1 MSSYSKTPGRL
12 RHNSLKKLGGKLLG
26 SLARCG
32 RRPRLRGATKR
43 LDQSFALPRPIIYH
57 WPVLGEHL
65 PVLNFRTTLISR
77 IAVTSCLF
85 SSLSAHAVD
94 ASKDPLIFEKI
105 PVGDVDIVIDG
116 KLDESLWSRLQA
128 HDNMEVIEPDTL
140 EKGQFQ
146 TLSRFFYTDQ
156 GLYIG
161 VWAEQDPETLVS
173 RLTSRDRYIARDDI
187 SFTLDT
193 SGEGLY
199 GYWFGVN
206 LGGTLMDGTV
216 LPESQYSSQ
225 WDGPW
230 QGASAEIDNGW
241 STEMFLPWSMM
252 SMPQTNGTR
261 KMGFY
266 ISRQVSYLDERWS
279 WPALPRT
286 RRILMSGLQPFQLE
300 DINPQGQYT
309 IYPYASSTFN
319 NIENEDAH
327 RTGLDIFWRPSS
339 NLQFT
344 ATINPDFGQVESD
357 DVVVNLTAF
366 ETFFP
371 EKRPFF
377 LEGNEI
383 FVTTPRAQ
391 TGHRGGGPGRG
402 PPTTLVNTRRIGGAP
417 IAPDIADDV
426 DLPSLEL
433 SQPSKLHGAVK
444 VTGQRNK
451 FRYGFM
457 AAFEADTVFLGF
469 RDGSDFNL
477 KQTGRDFGIARF
489 LYEDASSGG
498 RKSVGWIS
506 TLVAHDELDAVVHG
520 IDAHYLSPD
529 KRWVW
534 DLQLMHSDVDGVTGS
549 GGFFDAK
556 FTPRRGTTHTF
567 KFDYLDEKLDIN
579 DLGFLRRNDSINI
592 NYNYSLSDPTIDG
605 LKSRNTS
612 ITVRQ
617 QYNTDHRLTD
627 SQLSFRRF
635 WSLLNNSRI
644 FGGITYRPERWDD
657 RNSDDNGDYKVLDR
671 WSVGLN
677 WRSDSAKILSY
688 RLGFD
693 INSEYLHGVSYR
705 YDGGVTWRPN
715 HRFSIEFMLSYEDR
729 DGWLIHAGERDF
741 TTYEAE
747 DWRPNIDMDFFLT
760 AKQQFRVTMQ
770 WAGIKARQQEHWQ
783 VPLGGGRLDE
793 VPVSGEN
800 RDFTISRLTFQAR
813 YRWELAPL
821 SDLFVVYTRGANV
834 PSAPA
839 DSFGD
844 LLKDAW
850 TDKIVDVFVV
860 KLRYRLGN

>member
-1 MSSYSKTPGRL
+1 MT
-12 RHNSLKKLGGKLLG
+12 
-26 SLARCG
+26 
-32 RRPRLRGATKR
+32 
-43 LDQSFALPRPIIYH
+43 QFFALPRPITYH
-57 WPVLGEHL
+57 GRAFGEHL
-65 PVLNFRTTLISR
+65 AISNNRTTLIAK
-77 IAVTSCLF
+77 IAVTACL
-85 SSLSAHAVD
+85 SSSFSAHAVD
-94 ASKDPLIFEKI
+94 ASKDPLIFDKM
-105 PVGDVDIVIDG
+105 PVDEVNIVIDG
-116 KLDESLWSRLQA
+116 KLDEPLWARLPT

-146 TLSRFFYTDQ
+146 TLSRFFYTDE

-161 VWAEQDPETLVS
+161 VWSEQDPLTLVS

-187 SFTLDT
+187 SFTLDP

-216 LPESQYSSQ
+216 LPERQYSSQ

-230 QGASAEIDNGW
+230 HGASAETENGW

-252 SMPQTNGTR
+252 SMPQTGGTR
-261 KMGFY
+261 EMGFY
-266 ISRQVSYLDERWS
+266 ISRRVSYLDERWS
-279 WPALPRT
+279 WPALPKT
-286 RRILMSGLQPFQLE
+286 RRVLMSGLQPFRLE
-300 DINPQGQYT
+300 DINPTGQYT
-309 IYPYASSTFN
+309 LYPYASSTFN
-319 NIENEDAH
+319 NLKNAGDY

-339 NLQFT
+339 NLQFA

-391 TGHRGGGPGRG
+391 TGNRGGGPRRG

-417 IAPDIADDV
+417 IAPDIQDND

-433 SQPSKLHGAVK
+433 SQPSELHGAIK
-444 VTGQRNK
+444 VTGQSNR

-457 AAFEADTVFLGF
+457 AAFEDDTVFRGF
-469 RDGSDFNL
+469 RDGSEFNF

-498 RKSVGWIS
+498 RKSLGWIS
-506 TLVAHDELDAVVHG
+506 TLVAHDDLHAVVHG

-534 DLQLMHSDVDGVTGS
+534 DVQLMHSDVDDVTGN
-549 GGFFDAK
+549 GGFLDAT
-556 FTPRRGTTHTF
+556 FTPKRGTTHTVR
-567 KFDYLDEKLDIN
+567 FDYLDEKLDIN
-579 DLGFLRRNDSINI
+579 DLGFLRRNDAINI
-592 NYNYSLSDPTIDG
+592 NYNYSVSDPTIVG

-617 QYNTDHRLTD
+617 QYNTDQRLTN
-627 SQLSFRRF
+627 SQLSFRRS

-644 FGGITYRPERWDD
+644 FGGITYRPEHWDD
-657 RNSDDNGDYKVLDR
+657 RNSDDNGDYKILGR
-671 WSVGLN
+671 WTLGLN

-693 INSEYLHGVSYR
+693 FRQEDLQGNSYQYAAGI
-705 YDGGVTWRPN
+705 TWRPE
-715 HRFSIEFMLSYEDR
+715 HRFSILFSVIYEDI
-729 DGWLIHAGERDF
+729 DGWLVHWDGPDF
-741 TTYEAE
+741 TTYAAE
-747 DWRPNIDMDFFLT
+747 DWRPNVEMDLFLT

-770 WAGIKARQQEHWQ
+770 WAGIKARQRQHWQ
-783 VPLGGGRLDE
+783 VPVGGGRLDE
-793 VPVSGEN
+793 VPLSGAN

-834 PSAPA
+834 PSAPD

-860 KLRYRLGN
+860 KLRYRFSN